1 MTHLYNPEH
10 IETRF
15 ISDEEKYDAKG
26 GYSAAKLLEN
36 NSFIIKGGG
45 GAASLMER
53 LKNLYIPL
61 GLVSRRYPPKIHHSV
76 EKSEDKCLD
85 PTIFKELETLIFS
98 NKMKT
103 KDTRKN
109 ENHGDLNFTRK
120 HRKNT

>member
-1 MTHLYNPEH
+1 MTHQYNPEH

-15 ISDEEKYDAKG
+15 ASEEKYDAKG

-36 NSFIIKGGG
+36 NAFIIKGGG

-61 GLVSRRYPPKIHHSV
+61 GLVSYRYPPKIHHSV

-85 PTIFKELETLIFS
+85 PTIFSELAALVFR
-98 NKMKT
+98 NKT
-103 KDTRKN
+103 KTTDTRKN
-109 ENHGDLNFTRK
+109 EKHDDSNFTRK